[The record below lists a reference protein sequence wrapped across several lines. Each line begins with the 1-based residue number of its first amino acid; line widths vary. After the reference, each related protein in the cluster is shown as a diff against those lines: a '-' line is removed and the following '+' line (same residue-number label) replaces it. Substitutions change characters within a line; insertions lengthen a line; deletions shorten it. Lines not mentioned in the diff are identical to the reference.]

1 MTTNVE
7 LAVLV
12 NTSGGTAIVFAQLNH
27 HLFAKMETIV
37 CITGIVA
44 RMVSVIKRKVSSSLG
59 IELSSFIYEILIIF
73 TKHLIRHTFQR
84 VCLQHS

>member
-7 LAVLV
+7 LTVLV
-12 NTSGGTAIVFAQLNH
+12 NSGEGTEFVFAQLNH

-44 RMVSVIKRKVSSSLG
+44 RMVSVIRRKVS
-59 IELSSFIYEILIIF
+59 
-73 TKHLIRHTFQR
+73 
-84 VCLQHS
+84 

>member
-12 NTSGGTAIVFAQLNH
+12 NTGGGTQFVFAQLNH

-44 RMVSVIKRKVSSSLG
+44 RMVSVIRRKVSSSLG
-59 IELSSFIYEILIIF
+59 IELSYFIYEIFILF
-73 TKHLIRHTFQR
+73 TKHLFHYTFQR
-84 VCLQHS
+84 VCLQS